1 MPSSSGT
8 KLATEPGGAGRNQ
21 LMHSSNAH
29 EPYLLHPLPAKQP
42 LLVENAAGMFST
54 LKTGHRV
61 LDACGVSIIDHG
73 SGAVQTAIVEQMNKV
88 SYTHS
93 MMHANDAAEALARF
107 LLQDQSLGLTT
118 AYFVGSG
125 SEAMESAMKL
135 ATSYHNA
142 NGEPGRTHF
151 VSRKQA
157 YHGNTIGA
165 MSISTHLG
173 RKAPYVMAFNRL
185 DVSHVS
191 AAYAY
196 RGQHADET
204 EVQYAARLVREL
216 EAEFLKVGPHRVAAF
231 VAETVGGST
240 ARCITP
246 PKTYFEGVRRIC
258 TKYGVLLILDEVMCG
273 NGRTGTYFAFEA
285 EGQVQPDLVA
295 IGKGLSG
302 GYLPIAATLVRG
314 RVYDAIESNGGFV
327 HGHTYQAHPVS
338 CAAALAVQK
347 IVRRVD
353 MLSRCQ
359 QLGALLENRL
369 KQSLQGSK
377 YVGDIRGRGLFWAV
391 EFVEDT
397 NSKQPLDAR
406 FAFANKMRSLAHEHG
421 VAILSGSGTADG
433 LVGDHI
439 MLAPPLLITKRELWM
454 LVSIVKLVYV
464 QAETAY
470 DEAKVRGA
478 NKAITTTYQPPQTKA
493 SQHS

>member
-21 LMHSSNAH
+21 LVHPSNAH
-29 EPYLLHPLPAKQP
+29 KPYLLHPLPAKQP

-93 MMHANDAAEALARF
+93 MMHTNDAAEALARF
-107 LLQDQSLGLTT
+107 LLQDQSLGLTK

-173 RKAPYVMAFNRL
+173 RKAPYEMAFNRL

-216 EAEFLKVGPHRVAAF
+216 EAEFLKAGPHRVAAF

-240 ARCITP
+240 AGCIAP

-258 TKYGVLLILDEVMCG
+258 SKYGVLLILDEVMCG
-273 NGRTGTYFAFEA
+273 SGRTGTYFAFEA

-314 RVYDAIESNGGFV
+314 RVYDAIESNGGF
-327 HGHTYQAHPVS
+327 
-338 CAAALAVQK
+338 
-347 IVRRVD
+347 
-353 MLSRCQ
+353 
-359 QLGALLENRL
+359 
-369 KQSLQGSK
+369 GSK

-406 FAFANKMRSLAHEHG
+406 FAFANKMRSLAHERG
-421 VAILSGSGTADG
+421 VAILSGTGTADG

-439 MLAPPLLITKRELWM
+439 MLAPPLLITKRELSM

-464 QAETAY
+464 QVETAY
-470 DEAKVRGA
+470 DEAKVSRA
-478 NKAITTTYQPPQTKA
+478 NKAITTTYQPSPTKV
-493 SQHS
+493 SQHR